1 MEFNQ
6 NFKIIKGDTLT
17 LKLIETCVGDD
28 KVIPFYYYDEYFGQ
42 FDISSRSI

>member
-6 NFKIIKGDTLT
+6 NFTIIKGDTLT

-28 KVIPFYYYDEYFGQ
+28 KVIPFFIMK
-42 FDISSRSI
+42 FT